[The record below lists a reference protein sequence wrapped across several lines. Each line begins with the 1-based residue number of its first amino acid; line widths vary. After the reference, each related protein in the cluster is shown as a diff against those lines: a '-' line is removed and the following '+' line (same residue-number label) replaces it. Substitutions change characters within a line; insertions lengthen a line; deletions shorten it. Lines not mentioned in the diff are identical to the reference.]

1 MRRLLPVLIGLLSVL
16 AFLPALGGQ
25 FLAWDD
31 DVNLVTNPWYRGLG
45 WPEIRWA
52 FSNVRM
58 GHYIPL
64 TWLSF
69 SANYAAGGLSPW
81 GYHLVNLLLHGANA
95 ITFYLVARRLL
106 AAARDGGSQAR
117 RGETAV
123 TWGAA
128 IAALVFALHPL
139 RVESVAWITE
149 RRDVLSGFFFLTAVL
164 AYLRGVE
171 PGDRPARRWLAGS
184 MLLFAAGLLSKASIM
199 ALPAVLVLLDIYPLN
214 RGAFAWRRLVIEK
227 AGYWTIGAAGAVGA
241 LAALKVSGLRI
252 TSYGVYGPGARMA
265 MVTYSLWFYPAAWV
279 WPVRLSPLYE
289 LPATVHPLA
298 WRFAGPALGLLAVTI
313 LLYLLRARWPA
324 GLAAWAYSALMILP
338 VSGVVHSGFQ
348 LAHDRYSYLSGL
360 GFALLGGGAIS
371 WLLRAG
377 RARRVSRPV
386 LGAAC
391 GVATVLIASLG
402 VGTWQQSRAWRDSE
416 TLWRWGLE
424 ADPRCAVC
432 ANNLAVVLL
441 NRPSRTPAEAA
452 EAEILARRAVAVNP
466 TYDSAF
472 TTLGTI
478 LAARQD
484 DRGAEA
490 AFIEAMRLAPER
502 LGAAANLGAIYA
514 RNRRY
519 TEAIPLLRA
528 AWAKQPDTPWLRTNL
543 GVVLRDQGIV
553 LAKSG
558 RLAEA
563 VALFEEAVTVTP
575 DDADLHRNL
584 GLALWQQGRLD
595 AAGPHLERAAALKP
609 GDEDTRGL
617 LALFRA
623 QSSAPSPGRS
633 VER

>member
-1 MRRLLPVLIGLLSVL
+1 VRRLFPVLIGLLSIL
-16 AFLPALGGQ
+16 AFLPALDGQ

-31 DVNLVTNPWYRGLG
+31 DVNLVTNQWYRGLG

-69 SANYAAGGLSPW
+69 SANYAAGGMNPR
-81 GYHLVNLLLHGANA
+81 GYHLVNVLLHAANTIA
-95 ITFYLVARRLL
+95 FYLVARRLL
-106 AAARDGGSQAR
+106 AAARDGGSQA
-117 RGETAV
+117 GLGGSAV
-123 TWGAA
+123 TWGGAV
-128 IAALVFALHPL
+128 AALVFALHPL
-139 RVESVAWITE
+139 RVESVAWVTE

-171 PGDRPARRWLAGS
+171 AGDRPAPRWLAGS

-199 ALPAVLVLLDIYPLN
+199 ALPAVLVLLDVYPLR
-214 RGAFAWRRLVIEK
+214 RGAFAWRRLVVEK
-227 AGYWTIGAAGAVGA
+227 VGYWALGAAGAVGA
-241 LAALKVSGLRI
+241 LVALKVSGLRI
-252 TSYGVYGPGARMA
+252 TSYGVYGPGARIA
-265 MVTYSLWFYPAAWV
+265 MVAYSLWFYPAAWA
-279 WPVRLSPLYE
+279 WPARLSPMYE
-289 LPATVHPLA
+289 LPATVDPLA
-298 WRFAGPALGLLAVTI
+298 WRFLGPALGVVTITI
-313 LLYLLRARWPA
+313 LLWLLRARWPA
-324 GLAAWAYSALMILP
+324 GLAAWACSALMVLP
-338 VSGVVHSGFQ
+338 ISGVVHSGFQ

-360 GFALLGGGAIS
+360 GLALVVGGAVS

-386 LGAAC
+386 LVAAC
-391 GVATVLIASLG
+391 GVATAVVASLA
-402 VGTWQQSRAWRDSE
+402 VGTWHQSRVWRDSE

-424 ADPRCAVC
+424 ADARCAVC

-441 NRPSRTPAEAA
+441 NRPSRAPADTA
-452 EAEILARRAVAVNP
+452 EAERLARRAVAANP
-466 TYDSAF
+466 TYDSAY

-490 AFIEAMRLAPER
+490 AFLEAMRLAPER

-519 TEAIPLLRA
+519 AEAMPLLRA

-543 GVVLRDQGIV
+543 GVVLRDQGIT

-558 RLAEA
+558 RLPEA

-584 GLALWQQGRLD
+584 GLALWQEGRLD

-609 GDEDTRGL
+609 GDEDARGL

-623 QSSAPSPGRS
+623 RSNPPAPR
-633 VER
+633 

>member
-1 MRRLLPVLIGLLSVL
+1 VRRLFPVLIGLLSVL
-16 AFLPALGGQ
+16 AFLPALDGQ

-31 DVNLVTNPWYRGLG
+31 DVNLVNNPWYRGLG
-45 WPEIRWA
+45 GPEIRWA

-69 SANYAAGGLSPW
+69 SANYAAGGMNPR
-81 GYHLVNLLLHGANA
+81 GYHLVNLLLHAANA
-95 ITFYLVARRLL
+95 ITFYFVARRLL
-106 AAARDGGSQAR
+106 AAARDGGSQAG
-117 RGETAV
+117 RGGSGV
-123 TWGAA
+123 TWGGAV
-128 IAALVFALHPL
+128 AALVFALHPL
-139 RVESVAWITE
+139 RVESVVWVTE

-164 AYLRGVE
+164 AYLHVVE
-171 PGDRPARRWLAGS
+171 SGDRPARRWLAGS

-199 ALPAVLVLLDIYPLN
+199 ALPAVLVLLDVYPLR
-214 RGAFAWRRLVIEK
+214 RGAFAWRRLVVEK
-227 AGYWTIGAAGAVGA
+227 AGYWALGAAGAVGA
-241 LAALKVSGLRI
+241 LVALKVSGLRI
-252 TSYGVYGPGARMA
+252 TSYGVYGPRARIA
-265 MVTYSLWFYPAAWV
+265 MVAYSLWFYPAAWA
-279 WPVRLSPLYE
+279 WPARLSPMYE
-289 LPATVHPLA
+289 LPASVDPLA
-298 WRFAGPALGLLAVTI
+298 WRFLGPALGVVAVTI
-313 LLYLLRARWPA
+313 LLWLLRARWPA

-338 VSGVVHSGFQ
+338 ISGVVHSGFQ

-360 GFALLGGGAIS
+360 GLALVVGGAVS

-377 RARRVSRPV
+377 RARRASRPV
-386 LGAAC
+386 VAAAC
-391 GVATVLIASLG
+391 GVAAVAIASLG
-402 VGTWQQSRAWRDSE
+402 VGAWQQSRVWRDSE

-424 ADPRCAVC
+424 ADARCAVC
-432 ANNLAVVLL
+432 ANNLAVLLL
-441 NRPSRTPAEAA
+441 NRPSRTAVDTA
-452 EAEILARRAVAVNP
+452 EAESLARRAVAVNP
-466 TYDSAF
+466 TYDSAY

-490 AFIEAMRLAPER
+490 AFREAMRLAPER

-519 TEAIPLLRA
+519 VEAMPLLRA

-584 GLALWQQGRLD
+584 GLALWQEGRLD

-609 GDEDTRGL
+609 GDEDTRRL

-623 QSSAPSPGRS
+623 QSKPPAPR
-633 VER
+633 

>member
-1 MRRLLPVLIGLLSVL
+1 MRRLFPVLIGLLSIL
-16 AFLPALGGQ
+16 PFLPALDGQ

-31 DVNLVTNPWYRGLG
+31 DVNLVTNQWYRGLG
-45 WPEIRWA
+45 PAEIRWA

-58 GHYIPL
+58 GHYIPI

-69 SANYAAGGLSPW
+69 SANYAAGGMNPW
-81 GYHLVNLLLHGANA
+81 GYHLVNLLLHAANA
-95 ITFYLVARRLL
+95 AIFYLVARRLL
-106 AAARDGGSQAR
+106 AAARNGGPQAG

-123 TWGAA
+123 TWGATV
-128 IAALVFALHPL
+128 AALVFALHPL
-139 RVESVAWITE
+139 RVESVAWVTE

-164 AYLRGVE
+164 AYLRAVE
-171 PGDRPARRWLAGS
+171 PGDQPARRWLAGS

-199 ALPAVLVLLDIYPLN
+199 ALPAVLVLLDVYPLN
-214 RGAFAWRRLVIEK
+214 RGAFAWRRLAVEK
-227 AGYWTIGAAGAVGA
+227 AGYWTLGAVGAVGA
-241 LAALKVSGLRI
+241 LVALKVSRLRI
-252 TSYGVYGPGARMA
+252 TSYSVYGPGARMA
-265 MVTYSLWFYPAAWV
+265 MVAYSLWFYPAAWA
-279 WPVRLSPLYE
+279 WPVRLSPMYE
-289 LPATVHPLA
+289 LPATVDPLA
-298 WRFAGPALGLLAVTI
+298 WRFVGPALGVIAVTI
-313 LLYLLRARWPA
+313 LLWALRTRWPA

-338 VSGVVHSGFQ
+338 ISGVVHSGFQ

-360 GFALLGGGAIS
+360 GFALVVGGGVS
-371 WLLRAG
+371 WLLRADL
-377 RARRVSRPV
+377 ARRVSRPV
-386 LGAAC
+386 LVAAC
-391 GVATVLIASLG
+391 GVATVGIAFLG
-402 VGTWQQSRAWRDSE
+402 VGTWQQSRIWRDSE

-424 ADPRCAVC
+424 ADGRCAVC

-441 NRPSRTPAEAA
+441 DRPARTPADAA
-452 EAEILARRAVAVNP
+452 EAERLSRHAVAVNP
-466 TYDSAF
+466 TYDSAY

-490 AFIEAMRLAPER
+490 AFREAMRLAPER

-519 TEAIPLLRA
+519 AEAIPLLRA
-528 AWAKQPDTPWLRTNL
+528 AWVKQPDTPWLQTNL
-543 GVVLRDQGIV
+543 GVALRDQGTV
-553 LAKSG
+553 LAKNG

-575 DDADLHRNL
+575 DDAVLHRNL
-584 GLALWQQGRLD
+584 GLALWQQGHLD

-623 QSSAPSPGRS
+623 HSNPPAPR
-633 VER
+633 